1 MIKLP
6 SEITEQGNLV
16 VLSRYNTEVMKKI
29 TSNFIMMLLMVN
41 IINNSYAQK

>member
-1 MIKLP
+1 MIKFP
-6 SEITEQGNLV
+6 SEITEQGNLD
-16 VLSRYNTEVMKKI
+16 VLSRYNSEVMKKI